1 MRHAT
6 SFWLSFS
13 GFLICAVLP
22 WFNLADLSLIWTFG
36 IGLHVVA
43 SIYYARDP
51 QVKGI
56 NKWLFF
62 LLPVPVGF
70 FSVFFYILYLGSM
83 SVI

>member
-6 SFWLSFS
+6 SFWLSFT

-22 WFNLADLSLIWTFG
+22 WFNLEFLSVLWVVG
-36 IGLHVVA
+36 IGLHVIA
-43 SIYYARDP
+43 SIKYASDP
-51 QVKGI
+51 QVKGM

-70 FSVFFYILYLGSM
+70 ISVLFYIAYLSAIGL
-83 SVI
+83 I